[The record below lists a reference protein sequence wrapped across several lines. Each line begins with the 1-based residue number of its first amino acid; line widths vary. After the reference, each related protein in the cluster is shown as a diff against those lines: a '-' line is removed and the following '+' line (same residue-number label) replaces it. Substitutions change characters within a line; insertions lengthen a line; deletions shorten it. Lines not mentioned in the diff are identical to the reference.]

1 MVESQIFLGWGS
13 FSSTFWT
20 TLHSILN
27 IWSHYRYYFPVG
39 LQDSPPGWLWFP
51 HHIELSVQLQVLM
64 LSCLQ
69 MTLSRVCQL
78 YTPQYN
84 PQNAKAVSLQTIK
97 GNTYTAFTQ
106 FRITIQLLPF
116 NVIYLSNRTDCTM
129 RRLTNVLNYVTYSQD
144 YMFTS
149 TF

>member
-1 MVESQIFLGWGS
+1 
-13 FSSTFWT
+13 
-20 TLHSILN
+20 
-27 IWSHYRYYFPVG
+27 
-39 LQDSPPGWLWFP
+39 
-51 HHIELSVQLQVLM
+51 
-64 LSCLQ
+64 

-116 NVIYLSNRTDCTM
+116 NIPE
-129 RRLTNVLNYVTYSQD
+129 
-144 YMFTS
+144 
-149 TF
+149 